1 MILIKCV
8 FSTIIQIVN
17 SEHNTTLENNTMY
30 YYFIQESIGTWKE
43 KSNFNSKSL
52 KVQKVS
58 EKNL

>member
-17 SEHNTTLENNTMY
+17 SEHNITLENNTMY

-52 KVQKVS
+52 KVQKVL